1 MTNLLITGGAGFVG
15 HHVIDYFLR
24 TTDYNIISLDRL
36 DFSGNL
42 SRIQRVVTA
51 ATQSRVRV
59 VFHDLRAEL
68 NSYVRDQIGTVDY
81 ILHIAAA
88 SHVTR
93 SIQFPLE
100 FVNSNIIG
108 TANLLEYARSLPN
121 LKRYIQFSTD
131 EVFGPAVDDQP
142 FREYDR
148 YNSCNPYSASKAGAE
163 ELCVAYQNTYAVPI
177 YITHTMNIYGERQ
190 NPEKYIPMTIKK
202 IMTGEKIKI
211 HYNSRNNSIGSRTYI
226 HALDVAAALNFLL
239 NLDNPVL
246 PENHRGGK
254 CAKFNIASGDD
265 LDNLTVAKAIAEF
278 AGRELDYE
286 LVDPNQERP
295 GHDFRYAISGDYL
308 RSLGWQPSI
317 KFRTGLEQVVN
328 YTIQDE
334 YNG

>member
-24 TTDYNIISLDRL
+24 NTDYNIISLDRL

-42 SRIQRVVTA
+42 TRIQRVVTPH
-51 ATQSRVRV
+51 TQSRVRV

-68 NSYVRDQIGTVDY
+68 NSYVRDQIGSVDY

-100 FVNSNIIG
+100 FVTSNIIG
-108 TANLLEYARSLPN
+108 TANLLEYARFLPD

-142 FREYDR
+142 FKEYDR

-163 ELCVAYQNTYAVPI
+163 ELCVAYQNTYGVPV

-202 IMTGEKIKI
+202 IMTGQKIKI

-226 HALDVAAALNFLL
+226 HALDVAAALDFLL
-239 NLDNPVL
+239 KLNDPVM
-246 PENHRGGK
+246 PQPHRGGK
-254 CAKFNIASGDD
+254 CAKFNIASPDD
-265 LDNLTVAKAIAEF
+265 LDNLTVAKAVAEF

-308 RSLGWQPSI
+308 RSLGWRPSI
-317 KFRTGLEQVVN
+317 KFRTGLEQVVK